1 MSLNKKGFFIMTT
14 ALTICSLGDTF
25 GLLALEWMVYL
36 LTGSKLSMGTL
47 ALCRGIPEVAGRL
60 VGAPLIDRID
70 KGRLLIGL
78 NVIRFT
84 AIAVPVSCAFFDALQ
99 LWHLYVA
106 AIITGLCNALFDPAA
121 LAIVPMLTEKNRLVK
136 SYAILDGFRSG
147 ASLVGPILAGSMI
160 AIIGVDYTLAINA
173 ACYLLSAAFIC
184 FLPLKSHKREQVVV
198 KDSSYLSEIVEGL
211 SFFKQ
216 YPPMLVIMILVAI
229 SNMCS
234 MAVWT
239 MMVPFVQDTLQKDAS
254 GMGLLGTS
262 VSIGT
267 LVALFILSL
276 IGDVK
281 KRRIP
286 MLGSLI
292 CIGLLYVVLGSSSN
306 FQTAL
311 VVSVLLGLAG
321 PFFSSF
327 STALFGGLVSDGMR
341 GRVMA
346 VRYLVGG
353 SLAPLGGFLGGAV
366 AQELGVPFMFSL
378 AGLLPLAAGLSGC
391 FIPLLK
397 ELDGEIS
404 EVASRKRGTKSKH
417 TVST

>member
-1 MSLNKKGFFIMTT
+1 MAA

-60 VGAPLIDRID
+60 LGAPLIDRID
-70 KGRLLIGL
+70 KRHLLTGL

-84 AIAVPVSCAFFDALQ
+84 AIAVPVSCAFLDALQ
-99 LWHLYVA
+99 LWQLYA
-106 AIITGLCNALFDPAA
+106 AAVITGLCNALFDPAA
-121 LAIVPMLTEKNRLVK
+121 LATVPMLTKRDRLVK
-136 SYAILDGFRSG
+136 SYAILDGFRNG
-147 ASLVGPILAGSMI
+147 ASLVGPIAAGTMI
-160 AIIGVDYTLAINA
+160 AVIGVDFTLAVNA

-184 FLPLKSHKREQVVV
+184 FLPRMGGKRE
-198 KDSSYLSEIVEGL
+198 KASARDSSYLREIVEGL

-239 MMVPFVQDTLQKDAS
+239 MMVPFVQDTLHKDAS

-267 LVALFILSL
+267 LAALLIISL

-292 CIGLLYVVLGSSSN
+292 CIGLLYIVLGSSSH

-311 VVSVLLGLAG
+311 VVSVMLGMAG

-366 AQELGVPFMFSL
+366 AQVLGVPFMFSL
-378 AGLLPLAAGLSGC
+378 AGLLPLLAGLSGC

-404 EVASRKRGTKSKH
+404 EVAARKRGSDNH
-417 TVST
+417 TVAT